1 MPLKAWVHASD
12 HVPAEAWWVFVS
24 HTESGDRLIIFWG
37 KERKLII
44 SESYLCTHTD
54 SVRECTCVVHIK
66 K

>member
-37 KERKLII
+37 KERKLIQ
-44 SESYLCTHTD
+44 LN
-54 SVRECTCVVHIK
+54 SVLIVWGASAITWVMFT
-66 K
+66 